1 MYTYTGEQKNKPEH
15 PTYITVDGDEFAE
28 LAMLSHRRTLR
39 QRHLAV
45 DLTSSPGSDPHWAL
59 SGDLFDPLFRIN
71 TEPTL
76 NSDMF

>member
-1 MYTYTGEQKNKPEH
+1 
-15 PTYITVDGDEFAE
+15 
-28 LAMLSHRRTLR
+28 MLSHRQTLR

-59 SGDLFDPLFRIN
+59 SGNLFGPLFPIN

-76 NSDMF
+76 NSDLF